1 MRNSPGPKACPI
13 NVCFYTRLYLQN
25 ICILIIGVL
34 NILNHFQPA
43 RYLDLSIKLADHYKL
58 PGLLVLSVLLHG
70 GLSAYCQL
78 QEKCI
83 EMFAKEITFVFFSAA
98 ITMKV
103 SVIIDTLLRKKG
115 IIQFFWKCNRVNPE
129 LTRSD
134 PAVRYTAESSD
145 ANIVS
150 IEFQPSLQ
158 EENTEQ
164 PETAMKHHLVSFR
177 TGMLFILSIV
187 IVGLAVNV
195 YYTYYTERKFHSS
208 EFYYF
213 LYVVVIPLYTTVVVM
228 TNHNLRNYSKTI
240 LVKIIN
246 TLF

>member
-1 MRNSPGPKACPI
+1 
-13 NVCFYTRLYLQN
+13 
-25 ICILIIGVL
+25 
-34 NILNHFQPA
+34 
-43 RYLDLSIKLADHYKL
+43 
-58 PGLLVLSVLLHG
+58 
-70 GLSAYCQL
+70 
-78 QEKCI
+78 
-83 EMFAKEITFVFFSAA
+83 MFAKEITFVFFSAA

-115 IIQFFWKCNRVNPE
+115 IIQFFWKCNRVNP
-129 LTRSD
+129 D

-195 YYTYYTERKFHSS
+195 YYTH
-208 EFYYF
+208 
-213 LYVVVIPLYTTVVVM
+213 
-228 TNHNLRNYSKTI
+228 
-240 LVKIIN
+240 
-246 TLF
+246 